1 LRRKNLET
9 KEAQGIILLAGM
21 SKGYSQENH
30 MDMLLIPALLLATL
44 AVFVIKTR
52 APVKVPVRINKKRH

>member
-1 LRRKNLET
+1 
-9 KEAQGIILLAGM
+9 
-21 SKGYSQENH
+21 

-52 APVKVPVRINKKRH
+52 APVKVPVRITKKRH